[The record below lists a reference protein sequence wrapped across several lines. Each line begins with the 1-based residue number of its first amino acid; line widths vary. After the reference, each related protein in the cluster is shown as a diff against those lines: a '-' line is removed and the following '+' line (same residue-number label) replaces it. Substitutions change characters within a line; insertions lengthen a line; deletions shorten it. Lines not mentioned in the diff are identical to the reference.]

1 MKIQN
6 FKPKANSTRKKRIV
20 GRGDGSGRGTYSTR
34 GCKGAKARSGG
45 TKKKGFEGG
54 QTPLYRRLPKL
65 KGFKSL
71 NRVEYIEVNVEK
83 LEKFSGDANEINLNE
98 LFNARVKVLGRGD
111 VNKALIVKASK
122 FSKTAKEKIEKIQ
135 GKAEVT

>member
-71 NRVEYIEVNVEK
+71 NKMEYIEVNIEK

-111 VNKALIVKASK
+111 VNKALNVKASK
-122 FSKTAKEKIEKIQ
+122 FSKIAKEKIEKIQ
-135 GKAEVT
+135 GKAEVI

>member
-6 FKPKANSTRKKRIV
+6 FKPKANSTRRKRIV

-65 KGFKSL
+65 KGFKPL
-71 NRVEYIEVNVEK
+71 NRVEYVEINVEK
-83 LEKFSGDANEINLNE
+83 LEKFSDGASEINLNE
-98 LFNARVKVLGRGD
+98 LFNAKVKVLGRGD
-111 VNKALIVKASK
+111 VKKAFVVKASK
-122 FSKTAKEKIEKIQ
+122 FSKTAKDKIEKIQ
-135 GKAEVT
+135 GKVEVI

>member
-1 MKIQN
+1 MRIQN

-71 NRVEYIEVNVEK
+71 NRVEYIEVNIEK
-83 LEKFSGDANEINLNE
+83 LEKFSGDANKINLNE

-111 VNKALIVKASK
+111 VNKVLIVKASK

-135 GKAEVT
+135 GKAEVI

>member
-1 MKIQN
+1 MRIQN

-71 NRVEYIEVNVEK
+71 NRMEYVEVNVEK

-98 LFNARVKVLGRGD
+98 LFNARIKVLGRGD
-111 VNKALIVKASK
+111 IDKALIVKASK

-135 GKAEVT
+135 GKVEVV

>member
-1 MKIQN
+1 MRIQN

-71 NRVEYIEVNVEK
+71 NRVEYIEVNIEK
-83 LEKFSGDANEINLNE
+83 LEKFSGGANEINLNE

-135 GKAEVT
+135 GKAEVI